1 MTSEVTALEA
11 VESPG
16 YESLIN
22 LESAHMDKS
31 ITVTWDVT
39 VVG

>member
-1 MTSEVTALEA
+1 MTSGVTVLKA

-22 LESAHMDKS
+22 LESAHAEKS